1 MDYCKRTVRREL
13 YLYQK
18 RLGLFRVGALVSGR
32 WDPPH
37 PHVGPGAEAEESEDE
52 SETATIVG
60 IMEEWEDDAIFDLSG
75 FEGIT
80 VQHDAGVAWSDTDP
94 VRFMRVRVVEESKLR
109 HEDVHL
115 RQELAPCLG
124 PLAGYWL
131 RQREESGSDS
141 SESSSASP
149 PLSPSLV
156 AMGLSSVS
164 SGNGA
169 LLPRIEPGSPSGSA

>member
-1 MDYCKRTVRREL
+1 MDYCKRTLRREL

-18 RLGLFRVGALVSGR
+18 RLGLFRVGAIVSGR
-32 WDPPH
+32 WDPPN
-37 PHVGPGAEAEESEDE
+37 VGPGAEAAESEDE

-60 IMEEWEDDAIFDLSG
+60 IMEEWEDDAIFDLSC
-75 FEGIT
+75 FEGIS
-80 VQHDAGVAWSDTDP
+80 VQHDADADP

-115 RQELAPCLG
+115 RQELEPCLG
-124 PLAGYWL
+124 PVAGYWL
-131 RQREESGSDS
+131 RQREDSGSDS

>member
-1 MDYCKRTVRREL
+1 MDFCKRTVRGEL
-13 YLYQK
+13 YLYWK
-18 RLGLFRVGALVSGR
+18 KLGLFMVGAIVSGR
-32 WDPPH
+32 WDPPNIE
-37 PHVGPGAEAEESEDE
+37 PGAEAEESEDE

-60 IMEEWEDDAIFDLSG
+60 IKEEWQDAAIFSLSN
-75 FEGIT
+75 FEGIP
-80 VQHDAGVAWSDTDP
+80 VQHDAEVAWSDTDP

-115 RQELAPCLG
+115 RQELEPCLA
-124 PLAGYWL
+124 PVAGYWL
-131 RQREESGSDS
+131 RQRDDSGRDS

-156 AMGLSSVS
+156 AMGVSSVS

-169 LLPRIEPGSPSGSA
+169 LLPRIEPSSPSGAA

>member
-18 RLGLFRVGALVSGR
+18 RLGLFRVGAIVSGR
-32 WDPPH
+32 WDPPN
-37 PHVGPGAEAEESEDE
+37 VGPGAEAAESEDE

-60 IMEEWEDDAIFDLSG
+60 IMEEWEDDAIFDLSS

-80 VQHDAGVAWSDTDP
+80 VQHDAEVAWSDTDP
-94 VRFMRVRVVEESKLR
+94 VRFMRLRVVEESKLR
-109 HEDVHL
+109 LEDVHL
-115 RQELAPCLG
+115 RREIEQCPG

-131 RQREESGSDS
+131 RQRADSGSDT